1 MWAVTI
7 FADRSKSTQPAT
19 WIVYPL
25 IVFVMSKSYRV
36 ADAAGASERHMRA
49 ATMNAPAI
57 PSASRD
63 MDEPRRRDGGWG
75 QEGSPNISDNRR
87 GRALLAASANRFSAP
102 ASLPAAIAGQA

>member
-87 GRALLAASANRFSAP
+87 GGSSSPGEGDGFSA
-102 ASLPAAIAGQA
+102 ARGVGGGDGGRA